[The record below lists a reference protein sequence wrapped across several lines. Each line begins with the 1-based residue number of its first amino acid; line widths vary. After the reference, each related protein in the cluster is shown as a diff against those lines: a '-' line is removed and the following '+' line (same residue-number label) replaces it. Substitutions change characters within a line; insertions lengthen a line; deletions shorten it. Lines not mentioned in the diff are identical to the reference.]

1 MWAHTDPERNG
12 DMLHGRLSGAGGG
25 AEAGGAEAGIAG
37 GTETADASVGHR
49 GYLHAEVVDP
59 VWTRGKTTGTH
70 RTVDQC
76 RKMVYHILVPPI
88 RSKDFF
94 IGLEITK
101 DKDAELDP
109 APFICLGRKM
119 ACGRQPLCTKRES
132 TPVMYASK
140 ATSSGAP
147 RGPRIDRH
155 AEAGTRV
162 EWVAYIGSD
171 GDDRGGGRGD
181 ELRRLDGDGGLTN
194 PLPSAKRRKARCSG
208 CTAWHGLDGNARSVR
223 GTVGSRRQTPAIGAV
238 PRNVILLGETPVELP
253 EYGYQPGLMEK
264 MFFSEFAAAV
274 ASKMEDRGSV
284 GESDAAGCRTRLS
297 GGELGPR
304 RLHPLA
310 CVNGYGR
317 DEPELELELPFLE
330 LALSLDCDEKWRLRA
345 QGAVQS
351 FVFSKPAMCTGVT
364 HRQLT
369 RSLDAKVDLRRT
381 RTRLAGDDFKTRKLE
396 EGPSA
401 EAKASQLR
409 HVMMTA
415 FSALSMCRPMT
426 FCPSVHGVEWAFV
439 CVTLD
444 LKTASF
450 SIMFYHRGV
459 FDAIFSVP
467 ACLGMTGPIPAGSP
481 FVGVH
486 AKVAL
491 LVSYDEGSTAA
502 KMALVV
508 HEWDSNDL
516 IYAGYLDIGWT
527 IYTESGQDA
536 RWIIAT
542 HEENEPALYAFDFAT
557 TQDSLHFR
565 ALLTEVQYVIYRIR
579 NLRRSTLPLLYLSAG
594 LRSLSRV
601 KSLHPYRLCRLAIK
615 SLTLYPT
622 KSPQPTFPFPDESFE
637 REAAERQQSGG
648 EAVDGRE

>member
-1 MWAHTDPERNG
+1 
-12 DMLHGRLSGAGGG
+12 
-25 AEAGGAEAGIAG
+25 
-37 GTETADASVGHR
+37 
-49 GYLHAEVVDP
+49 
-59 VWTRGKTTGTH
+59 
-70 RTVDQC
+70 
-76 RKMVYHILVPPI
+76 
-88 RSKDFF
+88 
-94 IGLEITK
+94 
-101 DKDAELDP
+101 
-109 APFICLGRKM
+109 
-119 ACGRQPLCTKRES
+119 
-132 TPVMYASK
+132 
-140 ATSSGAP
+140 
-147 RGPRIDRH
+147 
-155 AEAGTRV
+155 
-162 EWVAYIGSD
+162 
-171 GDDRGGGRGD
+171 
-181 ELRRLDGDGGLTN
+181 
-194 PLPSAKRRKARCSG
+194 
-208 CTAWHGLDGNARSVR
+208 
-223 GTVGSRRQTPAIGAV
+223 
-238 PRNVILLGETPVELP
+238 
-253 EYGYQPGLMEK
+253 
-264 MFFSEFAAAV
+264 
-274 ASKMEDRGSV
+274 
-284 GESDAAGCRTRLS
+284 
-297 GGELGPR
+297 
-304 RLHPLA
+304 
-310 CVNGYGR
+310 
-317 DEPELELELPFLE
+317 
-330 LALSLDCDEKWRLRA
+330 
-345 QGAVQS
+345 
-351 FVFSKPAMCTGVT
+351 MCTGVT

-565 ALLTEVQYVIYRIR
+565 ALLTEGLNLAWELVKRHQVALDLYASTICYLPHPEPPPVYVPPPAYSHHVVGTEVRTADHVGRRERLVFNASSSQRGRGSSGSGRGLLSGSFCGWPLALVFEMDMVLIYLD
-579 NLRRSTLPLLYLSAG
+579 LREVSKPLP
-594 LRSLSRV
+594 R
-601 KSLHPYRLCRLAIK
+601 
-615 SLTLYPT
+615 
-622 KSPQPTFPFPDESFE
+622 
-637 REAAERQQSGG
+637 
-648 EAVDGRE
+648 